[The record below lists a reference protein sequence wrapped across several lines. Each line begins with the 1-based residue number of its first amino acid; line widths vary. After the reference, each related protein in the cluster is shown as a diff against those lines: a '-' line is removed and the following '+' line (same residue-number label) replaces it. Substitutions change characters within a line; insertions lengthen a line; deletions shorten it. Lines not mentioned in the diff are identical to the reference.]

1 MHTSAENYRKVRVDS
16 AGRMVLPADM
26 RKALN
31 LVGGQELLASI
42 EGGRIRLQTIDEGLA
57 FVRKIAKRR
66 RKGDESVVD
75 AFIAE
80 RRAESSRD

>member
-1 MHTSAENYRKVRVDS
+1 MANN
-16 AGRMVLPADM
+16 GMVSPPEM

-31 LVGGQELLASI
+31 PVDGREPPASV
-42 EGGRIRLQTIDEGLA
+42 EGGRNRLQKIYEGLA

-66 RKGDESVVD
+66 RKGDKGDESVVD

-80 RRAESSRD
+80 RRAESAKVS

>member
-1 MHTSAENYRKVRVDS
+1 M
-16 AGRMVLPADM
+16 AGKKMVSPADM
-26 RKALN
+26 RKALD
-31 LVGGQELLASI
+31 LVDGQEPLASV

-57 FVRKIAKRR
+57 FVREIAKRR

-80 RRAESSRD
+80 RRAESAKVS